1 MTNLAT
7 LAAWIKLIPTFVNLA
22 METWKAIQSG
32 IDWVV
37 VQESMSKFKSA
48 VKTAKE
54 TKDTTKLENMY
65 GGG

>member
-1 MTNLAT
+1 MTTLAT

-22 METWKAIQSG
+22 IEAWNAIQSG

-37 VQESMSKFKSA
+37 VQAAMSKFSAA
-48 VKTAKE
+48 VKTSKE
-54 TKDTTKLENMY
+54 TKDTSKLENMY

>member
-1 MTNLAT
+1 MSTLAT

-22 METWKAIQSG
+22 IEAWTAIQSG

-37 VQESMSKFKSA
+37 VQASLSKFTAA
-48 VKTAKE
+48 VKVAKE
-54 TKDTTKLENMY
+54 TKDTSKLEDMY